1 MLSSRHRIAAL
12 GLLFGLALPILACG
26 GATELASDEAP
37 AQVDPAPAVAATP
50 MGGGGKIAYYV
61 NPKQAY
67 MLFGTPLSDLVY
79 GFYDDKFF
87 AVYAGLEAIDTYG
100 AIKSQIQQ
108 KLGVPKISM
117 EARGGLTT
125 YSWKT
130 GDTRIKMKHYGASG
144 AMKLSFYH
152 LPIANQV
159 NAELQK
165 EMDDEP
171 PEPLFPLSRTRQ
183 KEAVELLELFN
194 Y

>member
-1 MLSSRHRIAAL
+1 MKTVAGVIVALTLSAL
-12 GLLFGLALPILACG
+12 CCGALPAADFEKEFLKKPWGAPLSEFPGYANVG
-26 GATELASDEAP
+26 GS
-37 AQVDPAPAVAATP
+37 
-50 MGGGGKIAYYV
+50 GKIAYYV

-79 GFYDDKFF
+79 GFYDEKFF

-117 EARGGLTT
+117 ESRGGLTT

-144 AMKLSFYH
+144 SMKLSFYH

-165 EMDDEP
+165 ELDDEP

>member
-1 MLSSRHRIAAL
+1 MRTVAL
-12 GLLFGLALPILACG
+12 AILALTFSALCCG
-26 GATELASDEAP
+26 ALQAADFEKEFLNKPWGAPLSEFP
-37 AQVDPAPAVAATP
+37 GYVNV
-50 MGGGGKIAYYV
+50 GGSGKIAYYI

-67 MLFGTPLSDLVY
+67 MISGVQLSDLVY
-79 GFYDDKFF
+79 GFYDEKFF
-87 AVYAGLEAIDTYG
+87 AVYAALEAIDGYG

-117 EARGGLTT
+117 ESRGGLTT

-130 GDTRIKMKHYGASG
+130 GDTRIKMKYYGVSG

-152 LPIANQV
+152 LPIANRV
-159 NAELQK
+159 NAEMQK
-165 EMDDEP
+165 DLDEEP
-171 PEPLFPLSRTRQ
+171 PEPRFPLSKTRQ

>member
-1 MLSSRHRIAAL
+1 MKTVAGAI
-12 GLLFGLALPILACG
+12 LALALSALCCG
-26 GATELASDEAP
+26 ALQAADFAKEFLKKPWGAPLSEFPGYAN
-37 AQVDPAPAVAATP
+37 V
-50 MGGGGKIAYYV
+50 GGSGKIAYYV

-67 MLFGTPLSDLVY
+67 MLFGTQLSDLVY
-79 GFYDDKFF
+79 GFYDEKFF

-108 KLGVPKISM
+108 KLGVPRISM

-183 KEAVELLELFN
+183 KEAVELLELFS

>member
-1 MLSSRHRIAAL
+1 MKTVAGAI
-12 GLLFGLALPILACG
+12 LALALSALCCG
-26 GATELASDEAP
+26 ALQAADFAKEFLKKPWGAPLSEFPGYAN
-37 AQVDPAPAVAATP
+37 V
-50 MGGGGKIAYYV
+50 GGSGKIAYYV

-67 MLFGTPLSDLVY
+67 MLFGTQLSDLVY
-79 GFYDDKFF
+79 GFYDEKFF

-152 LPIANQV
+152 LPIAHQV

-165 EMDDEP
+165 ELDDEP

-183 KEAVELLELFN
+183 KEAVELLELFS

>member
-1 MLSSRHRIAAL
+1 MKTVAGAI
-12 GLLFGLALPILACG
+12 LALALSALCCG
-26 GATELASDEAP
+26 ALQAADFAKEFLNKPWGAPLSEFPGYAN
-37 AQVDPAPAVAATP
+37 V
-50 MGGGGKIAYYV
+50 GGSGKIAYYV

-67 MLFGTPLSDLVY
+67 MLFGTQLSDLVY
-79 GFYDDKFF
+79 GFYDEKFF
-87 AVYAGLEAIDTYG
+87 AVYAGLEAIDSYG
-100 AIKSQIQQ
+100 AIKSQVQQ
-108 KLGVPKISM
+108 KLGVPRISM

-165 EMDDEP
+165 ELDDEP

-183 KEAVELLELFN
+183 KEAVELLELFS

>member
-1 MLSSRHRIAAL
+1 MKTVAGAI
-12 GLLFGLALPILACG
+12 LALALSALCCG
-26 GATELASDEAP
+26 ALQAADFAKEFLKKTWGAPLSEFP
-37 AQVDPAPAVAATP
+37 GYVNV
-50 MGGGGKIAYYV
+50 GGSGKIAYYV

-144 AMKLSFYH
+144 ALKLSFYH

>member
-1 MLSSRHRIAAL
+1 MRTVAGAI
-12 GLLFGLALPILACG
+12 LALALSALCCG
-26 GATELASDEAP
+26 ALQAADFAKEFLNKPWGAPLSEFPGYAN
-37 AQVDPAPAVAATP
+37 V
-50 MGGGGKIAYYV
+50 GGSGKIAYYV

-67 MLFGTPLSDLVY
+67 MLFGTQLSDLVY
-79 GFYDDKFF
+79 GFYDEKFF

-165 EMDDEP
+165 ELDDEP

-183 KEAVELLELFN
+183 KEAVELLELFS

>member
-1 MLSSRHRIAAL
+1 MKTVAGAI
-12 GLLFGLALPILACG
+12 LALALSALCCG
-26 GATELASDEAP
+26 ALQAADFAKEFLKKPWGAPLSEFP
-37 AQVDPAPAVAATP
+37 GYVNV
-50 MGGGGKIAYYV
+50 GGSGKIAYYV

-67 MLFGTPLSDLVY
+67 MLFGTQLSDLVY
-79 GFYDDKFF
+79 GFYDEKFF
-87 AVYAGLEAIDTYG
+87 AVYAGLEAIDSYG
-100 AIKSQIQQ
+100 AIKSQVQQ
-108 KLGVPKISM
+108 KLGVPRISM

>member
-1 MLSSRHRIAAL
+1 MKTVAGAI
-12 GLLFGLALPILACG
+12 LALALSALCCG
-26 GATELASDEAP
+26 ALQAADFAKEFLKKPWGAPLSEFPGYAN
-37 AQVDPAPAVAATP
+37 V
-50 MGGGGKIAYYV
+50 GGSGKIAYYV

-67 MLFGTPLSDLVY
+67 MLFGTQLSDLVY
-79 GFYDDKFF
+79 GFYDEKFF

-165 EMDDEP
+165 ELDDEP

>member
-1 MLSSRHRIAAL
+1 MKTVAGAI
-12 GLLFGLALPILACG
+12 LALALSALCCG
-26 GATELASDEAP
+26 ALQAVDFSKEFLNKPWGAPLSEFPGYAN
-37 AQVDPAPAVAATP
+37 V
-50 MGGGGKIAYYV
+50 GGGGKIAYYV

-159 NAELQK
+159 NVELQK
-165 EMDDEP
+165 ELDDEP

-183 KEAVELLELFN
+183 KEAVELLELFS

>member
-1 MLSSRHRIAAL
+1 MRTVAL
-12 GLLFGLALPILACG
+12 AILALTFSALCCG
-26 GATELASDEAP
+26 ALQAADFEKEFLNKPWGAPLSEFP
-37 AQVDPAPAVAATP
+37 GYVNV
-50 MGGGGKIAYYV
+50 GGSGKIAYYI

-67 MLFGTPLSDLVY
+67 MISGVQLSDLVY
-79 GFYDDKFF
+79 GFYDEKFF
-87 AVYAGLEAIDTYG
+87 AVYAALEAIDGYG

-117 EARGGLTT
+117 ESRGGLTT

-130 GDTRIKMKHYGASG
+130 GDTRIKMKYYGPSG

-152 LPIANQV
+152 LPIANRV
-159 NAELQK
+159 NAEMQK
-165 EMDDEP
+165 DLDDEP
-171 PEPLFPLSRTRQ
+171 PEPRFPLSKTRQ

>member
-1 MLSSRHRIAAL
+1 MKTVAGAI
-12 GLLFGLALPILACG
+12 LALALSALCCG
-26 GATELASDEAP
+26 ALQAADFAKEFLNKPWGAPLSEFPGYAN
-37 AQVDPAPAVAATP
+37 V
-50 MGGGGKIAYYV
+50 GGSGKIAYYV

-67 MLFGTPLSDLVY
+67 MLFGTQLSDLVY
-79 GFYDDKFF
+79 GFYDEKFF
-87 AVYAGLEAIDTYG
+87 AVYAGLEAIDSYG
-100 AIKSQIQQ
+100 AIKSQVQQ
-108 KLGVPKISM
+108 KLGVPRISM

-165 EMDDEP
+165 ELDDEP

>member
-1 MLSSRHRIAAL
+1 MRTVAL
-12 GLLFGLALPILACG
+12 AILALTFSALCCG
-26 GATELASDEAP
+26 ALQAADFEKEFLNKPWGAPLSEFP
-37 AQVDPAPAVAATP
+37 GYVNV
-50 MGGGGKIAYYV
+50 GGSGKIAYYI

-67 MLFGTPLSDLVY
+67 MISGVQLSDLVY
-79 GFYDDKFF
+79 GFYDEKFF
-87 AVYAGLEAIDTYG
+87 AVYAALEAIDGYG

-117 EARGGLTT
+117 ESRGGLTT

-130 GDTRIKMKHYGASG
+130 GDTRIKMKYYGASG

-152 LPIANQV
+152 LPIANRV
-159 NAELQK
+159 NAEMQK
-165 EMDDEP
+165 ELDEEP
-171 PEPLFPLSRTRQ
+171 PEPRFPLSKTRQ

>member
-1 MLSSRHRIAAL
+1 MRTVVRAILVLTLSALCCGVLQAADFEKEFL
-12 GLLFGLALPILACG
+12 NKPWGAPLSEFPGYANVG
-26 GATELASDEAP
+26 GS
-37 AQVDPAPAVAATP
+37 
-50 MGGGGKIAYYV
+50 GKIAYYI

-67 MLFGTPLSDLVY
+67 TVFGTQLSDLVY
-79 GFYDDKFF
+79 GFYDEKFF

-117 EARGGLTT
+117 ESKGGLTT
-125 YSWKT
+125 YSWRT
-130 GDTRIKMKHYGASG
+130 GDTRIKMKHYGAAG

-152 LPIANQV
+152 LPIANRV

-165 EMDDEP
+165 ELDEEP
-171 PEPLFPLSRTRQ
+171 PEPRFPLSRTRQ
-183 KEAVELLELFN
+183 KEAVELLELFT